1 METIIIFLLLGIIGM
16 LVAYAIVSTEI
27 YNDKVNNLEEEI
39 YEVERELSEKSNKLR
54 LIKNEIDNTD
64 LAETSYLELYNS
76 CKRKKSFVIANAH
89 ASTTTKDFFQESI
102 NK

>member
-1 METIIIFLLLGIIGM
+1 MGTIIIFLLLVIIGM

-39 YEVERELSEKSNKLR
+39 YDTKCELSEKANKLR

-76 CKRKKSFVIANAH
+76 YKRIKKVIANAH
-89 ASTTTKDFFQESI
+89 ASTTTKDFF
-102 NK
+102 KKV

>member
-1 METIIIFLLLGIIGM
+1 METIIIFLLLSILGI

-27 YNDKVNNLEEEI
+27 YNDKVNKLEKEI
-39 YEVERELSEKSNKLR
+39 YDTKRKLNEKSNKLR

-76 CKRKKSFVIANAH
+76 YKRIKKVIANADT
-89 ASTTTKDFFQESI
+89 STTTKRFFQKI
-102 NK
+102 

>member
-1 METIIIFLLLGIIGM
+1 METIIIFLLLSILGI

-76 CKRKKSFVIANAH
+76 YKRIKKVIANAH
-89 ASTTTKDFFQESI
+89 TSTTTKDFFQESI

>member
-1 METIIIFLLLGIIGM
+1 METIIIFLLLSILGI

-39 YEVERELSEKSNKLR
+39 YDTKCELSEKANKLR

-76 CKRKKSFVIANAH
+76 YKRIKKVIANAH
-89 ASTTTKDFFQESI
+89 ASTTTKRFFQENI

>member
-1 METIIIFLLLGIIGM
+1 MGTIIIFLLLVIIGM

-27 YNDKVNNLEEEI
+27 YNDKVNKLEKEI
-39 YEVERELSEKSNKLR
+39 YDTKRKLNEKSNKLR

-76 CKRKKSFVIANAH
+76 YKRIKKVIANADT
-89 ASTTTKDFFQESI
+89 STTTKRFFQKI
-102 NK
+102 

>member
-1 METIIIFLLLGIIGM
+1 METIIIFLLLGILGI

-39 YEVERELSEKSNKLR
+39 YDTKRELSEKANKLR
-54 LIKNEIDNTD
+54 LIKNEVDNTN

-76 CKRKKSFVIANAH
+76 YKRIKKVVANAH
-89 ASTTTKDFFQESI
+89 ASTTTKDSFQ
-102 NK
+102 KKYK

>member
-39 YEVERELSEKSNKLR
+39 YDTKCELSEKANKLR

-76 CKRKKSFVIANAH
+76 YKRIKKVIANAH
-89 ASTTTKDFFQESI
+89 ASTITKDWLI
-102 NK
+102 NEI

>member
-1 METIIIFLLLGIIGM
+1 MEAIIIFLLLVIIGM

-27 YNDKVNNLEEEI
+27 YNDKVNNLKEGI

-54 LIKNEIDNTD
+54 LIKNEVDNTD

-76 CKRKKSFVIANAH
+76 YKRIKKVLANAH
-89 ASTTTKDFFQESI
+89 TSTNTKRFFQENT

>member
-1 METIIIFLLLGIIGM
+1 METIIIFLLLAIIGI

-54 LIKNEIDNTD
+54 LIKNEVDNTD

-76 CKRKKSFVIANAH
+76 YKRIKKVIANAH
-89 ASTTTKDFFQESI
+89 TSTITKRFIS
-102 NK
+102 KKYK

>member
-1 METIIIFLLLGIIGM
+1 METIIIFLLLSILGI

-39 YEVERELSEKSNKLR
+39 YDTKCELSEKANKLR

-76 CKRKKSFVIANAH
+76 YKRIKKVIANAH
-89 ASTTTKDFFQESI
+89 ASTTTKDFF
-102 NK
+102 KKV